1 MAIEISP
8 DFLSTSNGNI
18 FFLETA
24 RENSWN
30 KNLVILIPPFAEEM
44 NKSRKIFS
52 SFQHQLSSNKYRT
65 VLFDLFGTGDSQ
77 GEFSD
82 ATWLLWQQNLIDIIK
97 YVFEKYP
104 EVKINFVALRTGAL
118 LLNNSLHQL
127 PNHYSSAIHQI
138 HYWNPVFNASQF
150 INQFLRLKLT
160 GDIIRA
166 DGEKLTTKT
175 LKQQL
180 LKQGTMEVAGYQ
192 LSADLVEEFEQADA
206 SLPKLDNLHNIHF
219 YEISSSAK
227 ITSALS
233 NYISKLQE
241 HHYQIETH
249 SLTGPK
255 FWVSQEICISQPL
268 IDLTTS
274 HMGNS
279 S

>member
-8 DFLSTSNGNI
+8 DFLSTNNGTI

-24 RENSWN
+24 SESSWN

-52 SFQHQLSSNKYRT
+52 SFQHHLSSNKYRT

-97 YVFEKYP
+97 YVFEQYP
-104 EVKINFVALRTGAL
+104 EVRINFVALRTGAL

-127 PNHYSSAIHQI
+127 PKYLSSAIHQI
-138 HYWNPVFNASQF
+138 HYWNPVFNATQF
-150 INQFLRLKLT
+150 VNQFLRLKLT
-160 GDIIRA
+160 GDIMREN
-166 DGEKLTTKT
+166 GEKLTTKT
-175 LKQQL
+175 LRQQL

-192 LSADLVEEFEQADA
+192 LSAELVEEFEQADA
-206 SLPKLDNLHNIHF
+206 SLPKLDNLHIIHF